1 MIKYQ
6 ISQFLIYG
14 AFCITF
20 LFVIFQSYRIWQ
32 YKKLKAVVLNNAIR
46 KVVLNRLAP
55 NKMSKGKHWLKFSV
69 FTLAVYAL
77 FVALANPQI
86 GTALQTVKREGIDIV
101 FAIDVSKSMLAE
113 DIAPNRIEKAKRIV
127 SEVINN
133 LASDRVGIIAYAG
146 GAFPQ
151 LPITTDY
158 AAAKMFLQ
166 SMNTDMLSSQ
176 GTAIGGAI
184 NLASQYFDDDQQ
196 TNRVLLLISDGEDHA
211 GAIDNQVLQNASEN
225 NIQIFTIGIGEEKGA
240 PIPIKKNGVLQSF
253 KKDGEGQVVISKLNP
268 SILQEIAVRTNGAY
282 ISGNNTEGVVEE
294 IDSIIDKID
303 KTEFEAKEFASYK
316 DQFQWLIGIA
326 LVLLIIDSL
335 LLERKTSWIKKLNL
349 FNEKV

>member
-6 ISQFLIYG
+6 VSQFLIYG
-14 AFCITF
+14 AFCIAF
-20 LFVIFQSYRIWQ
+20 LFVVFQGYRIWQ

-69 FTLAVYAL
+69 FTLAIYAL
-77 FVALANPQI
+77 FIALANPQI

-151 LPITTDY
+151 LPITE
-158 AAAKMFLQ
+158 
-166 SMNTDMLSSQ
+166 
-176 GTAIGGAI
+176 
-184 NLASQYFDDDQQ
+184 
-196 TNRVLLLISDGEDHA
+196 VLFCL
-211 GAIDNQVLQNASEN
+211 
-225 NIQIFTIGIGEEKGA
+225 
-240 PIPIKKNGVLQSF
+240 
-253 KKDGEGQVVISKLNP
+253 VV
-268 SILQEIAVRTNGAY
+268 
-282 ISGNNTEGVVEE
+282 
-294 IDSIIDKID
+294 
-303 KTEFEAKEFASYK
+303 
-316 DQFQWLIGIA
+316 
-326 LVLLIIDSL
+326 
-335 LLERKTSWIKKLNL
+335 
-349 FNEKV
+349 